1 MIYLS
6 KPTLVKDDG
15 LHCLCSSI
23 SLATLQML
31 AGASEKHW
39 TWLKF
44 QARDIKKAT
53 AQGTGHLSSHN
64 FPQLQNM
71 TDAL

>member
-1 MIYLS
+1 M
-6 KPTLVKDDG
+6 
-15 LHCLCSSI
+15 SSI